1 MSLSLKK
8 VDVINLF
15 AEEFVTTGSFYEEVL
30 GLTKVFENENH
41 AVFKADNVIVSLW
54 DASAAPDLIAPAPLA
69 KPDAGSRVV
78 LAVSVNDV
86 DSACRDLA
94 QLGVVTL
101 NGPVDRPWG
110 VRTASFSDPAGHIWE
125 LSQDLD

>member
-15 AEEFVTTGSFYEEVL
+15 AEEFVKTGSFYEEVL

-54 DASAAPDLIAPAPLA
+54 DASAAPDLIAPASLA

>member
-78 LAVSVNDV
+78 LAVSVDDV